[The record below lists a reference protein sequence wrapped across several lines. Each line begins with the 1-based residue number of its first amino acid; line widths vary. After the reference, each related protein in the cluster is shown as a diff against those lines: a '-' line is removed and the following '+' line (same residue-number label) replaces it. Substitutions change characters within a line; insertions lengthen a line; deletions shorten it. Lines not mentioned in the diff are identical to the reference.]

1 MTTLVRST
9 CPYDCPDACGLV
21 AEVED
26 GRVVAVRGD
35 ELHPYSRGS
44 LCPKM
49 THYERTVNH
58 PGRLLFPQVR
68 TGAKGEG
75 KFRRAS
81 WDEALALIAGRWK
94 AIIAEHGGEAILP
107 YSYAG
112 TMGLVQRNAG
122 HAFFHA
128 LGASRLERTICSP
141 AKDAG
146 IKAILGDTPGL
157 DPSAAGRADL
167 VVLWG
172 VNAVATNVHFLA
184 WVKEAR
190 KNGAKVWLIDT
201 YRTATAPI
209 ADHVFTVTPGSDGA
223 LALGLIHLLARYGNA
238 DETFLAEQAVGWP
251 ELRERVLAEHPP
263 ARTAA
268 LTGLDELTLLDL
280 ARDLAR
286 ARAPLIRIGEGLS
299 RYGNGAMN
307 IRSIAALAAVAGV
320 MAKPAGFYWGASTS
334 AAFPLAPFTRPDLQ
348 PGPTR
353 LVNMNRLGHALNELA
368 SPRVMSICVYASNPA
383 AVAPDQGAVLRGL
396 ARDDLFTVVHERFMT
411 DTARFADV
419 LLPAT
424 TSLEVADL
432 YRSYGHYVVRRD
444 APAVAPPGEARSN
457 WELFRGLAGAMG
469 LTDPLFGRDADGVID
484 LLLSAGNAWQ
494 AGLDRAALDAHLP
507 VTMPVPAGPRWRTPS
522 GKIELRNDRHPEPVI
537 RWKPSHADQGT
548 LPLRLQTGPALY
560 SLNSTFMDRD
570 DLASK
575 RGAMRVRLSPRDAAA
590 RKIEDG
596 SRVVAWNDLGEVT
609 LAAEVTADVPPGIAV
624 VEGVHW
630 SRDTAEGRN
639 INWLTSQRLTD
650 EAGGSTFYD
659 NRIDVRPAR

>member
-1 MTTLVRST
+1 M
-9 CPYDCPDACGLV
+9 
-21 AEVED
+21 
-26 GRVVAVRGD
+26 
-35 ELHPYSRGS
+35 
-44 LCPKM
+44 
-49 THYERTVNH
+49 
-58 PGRLLFPQVR
+58 
-68 TGAKGEG
+68 
-75 KFRRAS
+75 
-81 WDEALALIAGRWK
+81 
-94 AIIAEHGGEAILP
+94 
-107 YSYAG
+107 
-112 TMGLVQRNAG
+112 
-122 HAFFHA
+122 
-128 LGASRLERTICSP
+128 
-141 AKDAG
+141 
-146 IKAILGDTPGL
+146 
-157 DPSAAGRADL
+157 
-167 VVLWG
+167 
-172 VNAVATNVHFLA
+172 
-184 WVKEAR
+184 
-190 KNGAKVWLIDT
+190 
-201 YRTATAPI
+201 
-209 ADHVFTVTPGSDGA
+209 
-223 LALGLIHLLARYGNA
+223 HLLARYGNA
-238 DETFLAEQAVGWP
+238 DEKFLAEQAVGWP
-251 ELRERVLAEHPP
+251 ELRARVLADHPP

-286 ARAPLIRIGEGLS
+286 AKAPLIRIGEGLS

-307 IRSIAALAAVAGV
+307 VRSIAALAAVAGV
-320 MAKPAGFYWGASTS
+320 LAKPGGFYWGASTS
-334 AAFPLAPFTRPDLQ
+334 PAFPLAPFTRPDLQ

-353 LVNMNRLGHALNELA
+353 LVNMSRLGQALNELA
-368 SPRVMSICVYASNPA
+368 APRVMSICVYASNPA
-383 AVAPDQGAVLRGL
+383 SVAPDQGAVLRGL
-396 ARDDLFTVVHERFMT
+396 ARQDLFTVVHERFMT

-432 YRSYGHYVVRRD
+432 YRSYGHYVVQRA
-444 APAVAPPGEARSN
+444 APAVAPPGEALSN
-457 WELFRGLAGAMG
+457 WELFRRLAGAMG
-469 LTDPLFGRDADGVID
+469 LADPIFALDADGVID
-484 LLLSAGNAWQ
+484 LLLSAGNDWQ

-507 VTMPVPAGPRWRTPS
+507 VKLQVPPGPRWRTPS
-522 GKIELRNDRHPEPVI
+522 GKVELRNDRHPEPVI
-537 RWKPSHADQGT
+537 RWKPSHAEQGA

-596 SRVVAWNDLGEVT
+596 ARVVAWNEQGEVT